1 MKGKITYLFIIIL
14 LIGISTQSI
23 ACRYT
28 VCEIGYSDFGTDNY
42 KLILFDDADVCENS
56 TSVFT
61 KTTYAALL
69 DANIESSVIDVLTA
83 PDSKE
88 LEHYQSFKKGQQPLA
103 ILVSPDGDALP
114 FHLSKQEAEF
124 TESVWGLL
132 EDVTS
137 SVSRIQIMN
146 SIVQSY
152 AVVLFIEGDNK
163 YENQKALQEINSSV
177 EEITSIQGKMPKP
190 FENPAEIIMLPKDQ
204 IQNERVL
211 LWSLGWK
218 DTFDG
223 KPTAAIL
230 YGRGR
235 LMGQLLFDDLLQKK
249 YLNNLL
255 TLVGADCECGL
266 ERSWILGRMMPLR
279 WNKKR
284 QQEVVKWHDFDAEN
298 PLVKAEMS
306 KILSI
311 SPSKERKQGAAGT
324 TTLYGYTETEM
335 KIVDSY
341 DGEQTIEAVDETVE
355 QSSNF
360 KTIFYLLGGLVVL
373 ILGVGGFLLLRRK

>member
-1 MKGKITYLFIIIL
+1 MKKQISYFLFLIFFGITNY
-14 LIGISTQSI
+14 SN

-42 KLILFDDADVCENS
+42 KLILFDDENVNENNI
-56 TSVFT
+56 SVFT

-69 DANIESSVIDVLTA
+69 DANIESSIIDI
-83 PDSKE
+83 SKE
-88 LEHYQSFKKGQQPLA
+88 QDSEYLQHYKSFKKREQALA
-103 ILVSPDGDALP
+103 ILVSPEGNILP
-114 FHLSKQEAEF
+114 FNLAKEEAQF
-124 TESVWGLL
+124 SESVWELL
-132 EDVTS
+132 EDITS
-137 SVSRIQIMN
+137 SVARIQILN
-146 SIVQSY
+146 SVIKSY
-152 AVVLFIEGDNK
+152 AVVFFIEGDNK
-163 YENQKALQEINSSV
+163 SENEKALQEINSSV

-190 FENPAEIIMLPKDQ
+190 FANPAEIITLKKDQ
-204 IQNERVL
+204 IQNEHVL
-211 LWSLGWK
+211 LWSFGWK
-218 DTFDG
+218 DDFEG
-223 KPTAAIL
+223 KPTVAIL

-235 LMGQLLFDDLLQKK
+235 LMGQLLTAELLQKK

-266 ERSWILGRMMPLR
+266 ERSWILGKMMPMR

-324 TTLYGYTETEM
+324 TTLYGYTESEM

-341 DGEQTIEAVDETVE
+341 SNEQTIEAVDETIE
-355 QSSNF
+355 QPSGF
-360 KTIFYLLGGLVVL
+360 KNIFYLFGGLIIL
-373 ILGVGGFLLLRRK
+373 ILGVGGFLLLRRKN